1 MGEAPAPAPPAST
14 PLAAREKPSLRRWLA
29 THKLQAC
36 ALCFMVMSIALY
48 FLVQAFAAGGA
59 LGAALAVGFFCLFC
73 YCCDQGYR
81 VYASEGFW
89 RTYAFYKALGPLVAE
104 WKLLEKRAKLEK
116 WGDDRARKAYD
127 AFHVRPPRAR
137 RPRARARVSC
147 AEVPRARARRRSALK
162 SAECLNVQVIRI

>member
-89 RTYAFYKALGPLVAE
+89 RTYAF
-104 WKLLEKRAKLEK
+104 LEAATATRSA
-116 WGDDRARKAYD
+116 
-127 AFHVRPPRAR
+127 PT
-137 RPRARARVSC
+137 SS
-147 AEVPRARARRRSALK
+147 RRRRRGTRAAMPGSSGALP
-162 SAECLNVQVIRI
+162 

>member
-81 VYASEGFW
+81 VYASEGFYRERAPRLTDAVARRYQW
-89 RTYAFYKALGPLVAE
+89 GVGSGVGSGAGSGDGNALGADVVAS
-104 WKLLEKRAKLEK
+104 AA
-116 WGDDRARKAYD
+116 ARHASSN
-127 AFHVRPPRAR
+127 AR
-137 RPRARARVSC
+137 
-147 AEVPRARARRRSALK
+147 
-162 SAECLNVQVIRI
+162 Q